1 MKVLMTQELYSLYT
15 EGKSREYKEVAMN
28 KELYS
33 GFVRA
38 VRSMES
44 AENVAALKQL
54 SYLHYERLKYHLND
68 MSSVRL
74 SNRFVHRL
82 IFREMEDGIQ
92 IDLIEIDNTHYGNKK

>member
-1 MKVLMTQELYSLYT
+1 MTQELYSLYT
-15 EGKSREYKEVAMN
+15 KGKSREYKEVAMN

-54 SYLHYERLKYHLND
+54 SYLHYERLKYQLND

-82 IFREMEDGIQ
+82 IFREVEDGIQ